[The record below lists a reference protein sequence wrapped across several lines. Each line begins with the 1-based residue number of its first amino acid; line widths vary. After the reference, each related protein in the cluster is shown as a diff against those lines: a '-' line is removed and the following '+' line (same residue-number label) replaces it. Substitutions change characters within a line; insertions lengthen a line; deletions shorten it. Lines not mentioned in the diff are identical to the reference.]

1 VLQRLVADGAG
12 ERAGRGAVGRGRW
25 PAEARRA
32 AALAGPRPARVRSPV
47 TMVHQ
52 EGVGPSTYR
61 LEGGCSIPCAT
72 GARARGSPGVGGVT
86 RPPPGRG
93 WSGRRDS
100 NPRHTAWKAVALPTE
115 LLPRASE
122 AVVGA
127 ARFELATP
135 CSQSRCATRLRYAP
149 TRTA

>member
-1 VLQRLVADGAG
+1 VLF
-12 ERAGRGAVGRGRW
+12 
-25 PAEARRA
+25 
-32 AALAGPRPARVRSPV
+32 RS
-47 TMVHQ
+47 
-52 EGVGPSTYR
+52 
-61 LEGGCSIPCAT
+61 AT

-149 TRTA
+149 TRTAREAGRESTTRYRAGRVRDGSAPARLAAEGT